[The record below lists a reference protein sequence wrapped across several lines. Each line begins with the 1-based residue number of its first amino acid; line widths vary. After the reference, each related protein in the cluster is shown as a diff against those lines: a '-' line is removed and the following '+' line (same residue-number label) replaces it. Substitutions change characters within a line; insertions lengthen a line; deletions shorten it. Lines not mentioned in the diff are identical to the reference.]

1 MGTHKQKDPCHMT
14 DRERR
19 YDDYKRSHSEIDLDS
34 LKDLERSMMLRILV
48 FLLRGPRTTREIYLD
63 GQFYRCTNLMT
74 KLRKLEEL
82 GFITMEPQREHR
94 MVTLTPEGRDLA
106 KYLNGLMKFL
116 RKRKR

>member
-1 MGTHKQKDPCHMT
+1 MGTHKRDPRQMT
-14 DRERR
+14 ERERMF
-19 YDDYKRSHSEIDLDS
+19 YEYKMSHSMMDLDPM
-34 LKDLERSMMLRILV
+34 KDLERSMMLRIPM
-48 FLLRGPRTTREIYLD
+48 FLLNGPLTTREIYLD

-82 GFITMEPQREHR
+82 GFIIMEPQREHR

>member
-1 MGTHKQKDPCHMT
+1 MGTHKRDPRQMSE
-14 DRERR
+14 RERKF
-19 YDDYKRSHSEIDLDS
+19 YEYKKAHSLMDLDP

-48 FLLRGPRTTREIYLD
+48 FLLKGPRTTREIYMD
-63 GQFYRCTNLMT
+63 GQFYRCSNLMD

-94 MVTLTPEGRDLA
+94 LVSLTPEGRDFA
-106 KYLNGLMKFL
+106 NYLYVLMLFL

>member
-1 MGTHKQKDPCHMT
+1 MGTHKRDPRQMT
-14 DRERR
+14 ERERMF
-19 YDDYKRSHSEIDLDS
+19 YEYKMSHSMMDLDPM
-34 LKDLERSMMLRILV
+34 KDLERSMMLRIPM
-48 FLLRGPRTTREIYLD
+48 FLLNGPLTTREIYLD